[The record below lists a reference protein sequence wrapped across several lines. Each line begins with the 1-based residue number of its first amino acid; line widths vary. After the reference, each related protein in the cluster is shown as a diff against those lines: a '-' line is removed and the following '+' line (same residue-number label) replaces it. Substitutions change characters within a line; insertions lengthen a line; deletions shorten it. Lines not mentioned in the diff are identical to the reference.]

1 MTIPGN
7 ESERFRDLLEG
18 YLDGAM
24 ANVSDTD
31 FVGLDGSPL
40 MPITDEDDSHGLP
53 NLFPE

>member
-1 MTIPGN
+1 MTLPDN

-24 ANVSDTD
+24 TNESDTD
-31 FVGLDGSPL
+31 FVGLDVSPI
-40 MPITDEDDSHGLP
+40 MPINDEDDSHGLP

>member
-1 MTIPGN
+1 MTITGN

-24 ANVSDTD
+24 AYEIDTD
-31 FVGLDGSPL
+31 FLRLDGSLL

>member
-1 MTIPGN
+1 MTITGN
-7 ESERFRDLLEG
+7 ESESFRDFLKG
-18 YLDGAM
+18 YLDDAM
-24 ANVSDTD
+24 AYESDID